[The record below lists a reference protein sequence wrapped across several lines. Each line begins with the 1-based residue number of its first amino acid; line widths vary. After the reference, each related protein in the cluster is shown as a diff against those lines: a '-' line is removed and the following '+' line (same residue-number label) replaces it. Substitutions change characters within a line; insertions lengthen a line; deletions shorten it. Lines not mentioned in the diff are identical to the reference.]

1 MQDLLY
7 LKTEFLSSNSFVCN
21 DNKYKKTLRYHC
33 EAQGPS
39 GHSQINC
46 DIGLHWFLFQ
56 FPLSEFVF
64 NDITTQSLLLS
75 AFPDLGK
82 LLSQFVKDVAS
93 GPWTHMY
100 VPSVCLSFKPM
111 K

>member
-7 LKTEFLSSNSFVCN
+7 LRTEFLSSNSLVLN
-21 DNKYKKTLRYHC
+21 DNKYKKILRYHC

-46 DIGLHWFLFQ
+46 DLVLHWFVFH
-56 FPLSEFVF
+56 FPLSEFVL

-75 AFPDLGK
+75 AFPGLAK
-82 LLSQFVKDVAS
+82 LLSQFVKEVAS
-93 GPWTHMY
+93 VAWTHMY

>member
-7 LKTEFLSSNSFVCN
+7 LKTEFLSSNSLVLN
-21 DNKYKKTLRYHC
+21 DSKDKKTLRYHC
-33 EAQGPS
+33 ESQGPS

-46 DIGLHWFLFQ
+46 DLGLHWFVFH

-64 NDITTQSLLLS
+64 NDITTQSLLLL
-75 AFPDLGK
+75 ALPDLGK
-82 LLSQFVKDVAS
+82 LLSHFVKEVPS
-93 GPWTHMY
+93 VPWTHMY